1 MWPGDMPGG
10 VEVCLKSR
18 CGTGTGMSSLVE
30 SWLMSDSTELE
41 RLVAGQH
48 HDPHHVLGA
57 HLERD
62 GEGRDRVVIRGWRP
76 DAIGM
81 VIVVGEQRIQ
91 MRRVHPAGLFA
102 GALEVPDIPD
112 YRLETYYPGEAGE
125 VVVTADDPYRFW
137 PTLGPLDLHLLAEG
151 RDEGLWRHL
160 GAQVRVHQ
168 GVSGTSFAV
177 WAPGARAV
185 RVVGDFNGWDGRL
198 HPMRTLGSSGVWE
211 IFLPG
216 VGPGARYKF
225 EVLSGHGQVSLRAD
239 PFAFAAE
246 VPPATASIVTRSTY
260 EWQDAAWFAARAA
273 TDLLHAP
280 VSIYECHLGSWRL
293 TQDADGGWRPLTYRE
308 AAEVLPG
315 YLTGLGFTHVE
326 FLPVAEYPFAGS
338 WGYQV
343 TGYYAPTARF
353 GTPDDFRYLVDR
365 LHQAGIGVL
374 VDWVAGHFPKDDWA
388 LARFDGTALYEHA
401 DPRLGEQPDW
411 GTLVF
416 NYGRH
421 EVRNFL
427 LANALYWIE
436 EFHLDGLRV
445 DAVASM
451 LYLDYS
457 RREGE
462 WVTNRFG
469 GRENL
474 EAIDFIKEVNEVL
487 YRHDPS
493 VMLVAEE
500 STSWPAVSRPTYLG
514 GLGFGFKWNMGW
526 MNDTLVYFSK
536 DPVHRRYHHHELTFA
551 LLYAFTENF
560 ILPLSHDEVAHGKG
574 SLLGKM
580 PGDRWQQFANLRALL
595 AWMWAHPGRPLLF
608 MGGEIAQND
617 EWRHDAS
624 VDWHLLDYP
633 EHAGVQAL
641 VRALNTVYR
650 REPAL
655 WEQDFDWPGFRW
667 IDPDDAGNSVL
678 SFLRFPASAGRP
690 VACLANLTPVPRP
703 DYRIGLPQPGRWA
716 EILNSDNA
724 EFGGSNTLTG
734 AVTAEA
740 PGWNDLD
747 YSATVTLPPLGVL
760 WLAHDPGHGKPAT
773 R

>member
-1 MWPGDMPGG
+1 MNSPAHFGMTVDG
-10 VEVCLKSR
+10 V
-18 CGTGTGMSSLVE
+18 
-30 SWLMSDSTELE
+30 DLE
-41 RLVAGQH
+41 RLVTGQH
-48 HDPHHVLGA
+48 HDPHRLLGA
-57 HLERD
+57 HSVRD
-62 GEGRDRVVIRGWRP
+62 VDGHDCVVIRGWRP
-76 DAIGM
+76 DAVGM
-81 VIVVGEQRIQ
+81 VILAGEQRIE
-91 MRRVHPAGLFA
+91 MSRVHPAGVFA
-102 GALEVPDIPD
+102 GALEGPDISG
-112 YRLETYYPGEAGE
+112 YRLETTYPDG
-125 VVVTADDPYRFW
+125 VVTAADDPYRYW
-137 PTLGPLDLHLLAEG
+137 PTLGQLDLHLLAEG
-151 RDEGLWRHL
+151 RHEGLWRHL

-168 GVSGTSFAV
+168 GASGTSFAV
-177 WAPGARAV
+177 WAPSAQAV
-185 RVVGDFNGWDGRL
+185 RVVGDFNGWDGRI
-198 HPMRTLGSSGVWE
+198 HPMRVLGSSGVWE
-211 IFLPG
+211 IFVPE
-216 VGPGARYKF
+216 VGPGAHYKF
-225 EVLSGHGQVSLRAD
+225 EVVSQHGHVSLRAD
-239 PFAFAAE
+239 PFAFATE
-246 VPPATASIVTRSTY
+246 VPPATASVVAQSSY
-260 EWQDAAWFAARAA
+260 EWQDAAWFAHRET

-308 AAEVLPG
+308 AAEALPE
-315 YLTGLGFTHVE
+315 YLADLGFTHVE
-326 FLPVAEYPFAGS
+326 FLPIAEHPFSGS

-343 TGYYAPTARF
+343 TGFYAPTARH

-401 DPRLGEQPDW
+401 DPRLGEHRDW

-427 LANALYWIE
+427 LANALFWIE
-436 EFHLDGLRV
+436 EFHVDGLRV

-462 WVTNRFG
+462 WITNRFG

-474 EAIDFIKEVNEVL
+474 EAIDFVRETNEVV
-487 YRHDPS
+487 YRHHPS

-526 MNDTLVYFSK
+526 MNDTLVYFAN

-551 LLYAFTENF
+551 LLYAFSENF

-574 SLLGKM
+574 SLLAKM

-595 AWMWAHPGRPLLF
+595 TWMWAHPGRPLLF
-608 MGGEIAQND
+608 MGGEIAQNN
-617 EWRHDAS
+617 EWQHDSS

-650 REPAL
+650 QEPAL
-655 WEQDFDWPGFRW
+655 WEQDFDWTGFRW
-667 IDPDDAGNSVL
+667 IDPNDSDNSVL
-678 SFLRFPASAGRP
+678 SFLRFPLAGGRSI
-690 VACLANLTPVPRP
+690 ACVANLTPVPRH
-703 DYRIGLPQPGRWA
+703 DYRVGLPHPGRWV
-716 EILNSDNA
+716 EILNSDSA
-724 EFGGSNTLTG
+724 KFGGSNALAGT
-734 AVTAEA
+734 VTAEA
-740 PGWNDLD
+740 TSWNDLD
-747 YSATVTLPPLGVL
+747 YSATLTLPPLGVL
-760 WLAHDPGHGKPAT
+760 WLAHEPDISLPAVQGPAT
-773 R
+773 SG

>member
-1 MWPGDMPGG
+1 MRSRSKG
-10 VEVCLKSR
+10 VSMGSPIDFSPVAE
-18 CGTGTGMSSLVE
+18 GTDV
-30 SWLMSDSTELE
+30 E
-41 RLVAGQH
+41 RLVDGQH
-48 HDPHHVLGA
+48 HDPHHLLGA
-57 HLERD
+57 HPERD
-62 GEGRDRVVIRGWRP
+62 SEGRERVAIRAWRP
-76 DAIGM
+76 GAAGM
-81 VIVVGEQRIQ
+81 VILAEGQRIQ

-102 GALEVPDIPD
+102 GTLERPDAPD
-112 YRLETYYPGEAGE
+112 YLLETTYPDG
-125 VVVTADDPYRFW
+125 VVVAADDPFRFW

-151 RDEGLWRHL
+151 RHEGLWHHL

-168 GVSGTSFAV
+168 GTSGTSFAV

-198 HPMRTLGSSGVWE
+198 HPMRVLGSSGVWE

-225 EVLSGHGQVSLRAD
+225 EVVSQHGQVSLRAD

-246 VPPATASIVTRSTY
+246 VPPATASIVTQSRH
-260 EWQDAAWFAARAA
+260 EWRDGEWLAARAA

-280 VSIYECHLGSWRL
+280 ISIYECHLGSWRL
-293 TQDADGGWRPLTYRE
+293 AQDAEGGWRPLTYRE

-315 YLTGLGFTHVE
+315 YLADLGFTHVE
-326 FLPVAEYPFAGS
+326 FLPVAEHPFAGS

-365 LHQAGIGVL
+365 LHQAGVGVL

-401 DPRLGEQPDW
+401 DPRLGEHPDW

-457 RREGE
+457 RRDGE

-474 EAIDFIKEVNEVL
+474 EAIGFIKEVNEVL
-487 YRHDPS
+487 YRHHPS

-536 DPVHRRYHHHELTFA
+536 EPVHRRYHHHELTFA

-560 ILPLSHDEVAHGKG
+560 LLPLSHDEVAHGKG
-574 SLLGKM
+574 SLLSKM

-617 EWRHDAS
+617 EWNHDTS
-624 VDWHLLDYP
+624 LDWHLLDYP
-633 EHAGVQAL
+633 EHAGMQAL
-641 VRALNTVYR
+641 VRALNGIYR
-650 REPAL
+650 AEAAL
-655 WEQDFDWPGFRW
+655 WEQDFDWTGFRW
-667 IDPDDAGNSVL
+667 IDADDSGNSVL
-678 SFLRFPASAGRP
+678 SFIRFPASAGRP
-690 VACLANLTPVPRP
+690 VACLANLTPVPRY
-703 DYRIGLPQPGRWA
+703 DYRIGLPQPGRWT
-716 EILNSDNA
+716 EILNSDSA
-724 EFGGSNTLTG
+724 EFGGSNTHTG
-734 AVTAEA
+734 TVTAEA

-747 YSATVTLPPLGVL
+747 YSATLTLPPLSVL
-760 WLAHDPGHGKPAT
+760 WLAHEPDQG
-773 R
+773 